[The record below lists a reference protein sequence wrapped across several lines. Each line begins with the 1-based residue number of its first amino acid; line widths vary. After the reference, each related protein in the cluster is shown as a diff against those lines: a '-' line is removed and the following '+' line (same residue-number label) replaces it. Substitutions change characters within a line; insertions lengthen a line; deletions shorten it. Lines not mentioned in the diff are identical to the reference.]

1 MVKHVAQALF
11 YIGIVMALPFV
22 FLVGASIM
30 KIVSEGAQ
38 SQYINSTFLGIFG
51 AAFSYAVG
59 VMLRHTLLKDQS

>member
-1 MVKHVAQALF
+1 MMRMVKHVAQALY

-38 SQYINSTFLGIFG
+38 SQYINSTFSASLAQPFLMPW
-51 AAFSYAVG
+51 A
-59 VMLRHTLLKDQS
+59 LC